1 MTNEELGSSLRRLY
15 WLMGLFGIAGF
26 IFYLVMQS
34 ADSAFSFALGA
45 AGSFGNLWLFSWLSA
60 AISPGDR
67 ARKPWKAGL
76 FVLRYA
82 TLVLL
87 GYVIVKSL
95 RINGLALILGL
106 FLSAAAVLA
115 SLIFEIAQTIARSIF
130 R

>member
-1 MTNEELGSSLRRLY
+1 
-15 WLMGLFGIAGF
+15 MGFFGTAGF
-26 IFYLVMQS
+26 IAYLVIQS
-34 ADSAFSFALGA
+34 AGSAFSFALGA
-45 AGSFGNLWLFSWLSA
+45 AGSFGNLWLFAWLSA
-60 AISPGDR
+60 AISPGDT

-76 FVLRYA
+76 FVLRYVI
-82 TLVLL
+82 LMLL

-115 SLIFEIAQTIARSIF
+115 SLIFEIVQSILRSIF